1 MSGPDP
7 PPPLPICQRWG
18 LRTSSLD
25 KPHGSGFRSVSVQDS
40 LPKSYQKEKEKEE
53 EEERFNLFV
62 HDVYRAKGSKA
73 LYKPK
78 TVT

>member
-40 LPKSYQKEKEKEE
+40 LPKSYPKKKEKE